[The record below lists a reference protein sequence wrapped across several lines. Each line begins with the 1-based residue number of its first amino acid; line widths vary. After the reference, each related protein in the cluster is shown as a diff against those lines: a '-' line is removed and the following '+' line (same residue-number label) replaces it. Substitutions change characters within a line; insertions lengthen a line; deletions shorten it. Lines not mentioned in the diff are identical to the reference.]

1 MPSRLWLTILL
12 LSAPGLHAPRL
23 YAQGPATASPSAVYK
38 LEGSVINA
46 QTGRPVAHALV
57 EMYGPKKLAVLTGD
71 EGQFAF
77 DNIPKGNFAL
87 SARKPGFFVPG
98 TAGYNV
104 PMTTAEVGPQARKVE
119 LKLMP
124 EGVIS
129 GQVTSDDGEPL
140 EGASVEALAVIF
152 VQGRRE
158 LRPVNSNVRTDE
170 DGNFRL
176 GGLSSGRYY
185 VAVKAGPAARRILGA
200 QTKDRAESY
209 PGLVYYPYTED
220 IAAAS
225 LIQLAGGQRMQVSL
239 SLKRVPAFKLGGVI
253 SGIAGYKMVNPPM
266 IMEEAGGNSLFNVN
280 RWESQTG
287 TFEFPPIPAGT
298 YTLML
303 TAQDAENNFS
313 WQKQSITIDHDRTD
327 LALHLQPGVTI
338 PVIIHTELNSNV
350 SGQGSGYSGP
360 REGLYAYHSIQA
372 NVILEKA
379 DSPTMQLSA
388 RTEGDKDS
396 LAQVF
401 HSVMPGKYRV
411 RVMPMVDAYISSIRS
426 GGVDLLRE
434 DLVVPDGGNVA
445 PIEVL
450 LRDGGGSVRVHVQSD
465 SPAAQGRIFL
475 LPEFAPSLAPV
486 DLDIGESGEREYGN
500 LAPGEYKVLAFDS
513 VNDLEYGNREVLEKY
528 SSKGGRVTVAAH
540 TTSNVTVELIHIG
553 DVD

>member
-1 MPSRLWLTILL
+1 
-12 LSAPGLHAPRL
+12 
-23 YAQGPATASPSAVYK
+23 
-38 LEGSVINA
+38 
-46 QTGRPVAHALV
+46 
-57 EMYGPKKLAVLTGD
+57 MYGMKKLAVLTGD
-71 EGQFAF
+71 EGQFTF
-77 DNIPKGNFAL
+77 DNIPRGSFAL
-87 SARKPGFFVPG
+87 SARKPGFFAPG
-98 TAGYNV
+98 TAGYTV
-104 PMTTAEVGPQARKVE
+104 PMTTAEVGPQAKKVE
-119 LKLMP
+119 LKLTP
-124 EGVIS
+124 EGVIF
-129 GQVTSDDGEPL
+129 GQVTDDDGEPL
-140 EGASVEALAVIF
+140 EGAFVEALAVSF

-158 LRPVNSNVRTDE
+158 LRPVNGNVRTDE

-176 GGLSSGRYY
+176 SGLSSGRYY

-200 QTKDRAESY
+200 QAKDRAESY

-225 LIQLAGGQRMQVSL
+225 LIQLAGGQRMQVLL

-253 SGIAGYKMVNPPM
+253 SGIAAYKQVNPPS
-266 IMEEAGGNSLFNVN
+266 IVEQAGMPLFTVN

-303 TAQDAENNFS
+303 SAQDAEGNFS
-313 WQKQSITIDHDRTD
+313 WRKESITLDHDRTD

-379 DSPTMQLSA
+379 DSPTMQLGA

-434 DLVVPDGGNVA
+434 DLVVPDGGNVS

-486 DLDIGESGEREYGN
+486 ELDIGGSGEREYGN

-528 SSKGGRVTVAAH
+528 SSKAGRVTVAAH